1 MKYRIVA
8 DSSSNIL
15 SMDFDEFAS
24 VPMHIQV
31 GDRHFS
37 DDPSLDIEEMLATL
51 KAHKGKSQTAC
62 PGPGDWIDAFGD
74 ADRIFCVTITSG
86 LSGSYLSAKVAKEIY
101 ESEHPDRKIL
111 IIDSLSAGPEPALL
125 ILKLREMIEE
135 GLDHLTIGHRILE
148 YHKRT
153 HLCFM
158 LSSLHNLAMNGRVN
172 PLIAKGIGIMKI
184 RLVGK
189 ASDVGELEV
198 LHKCRGDKK
207 AFQAIILHMNEN
219 GYKGGRVII
228 AHDQCLEG
236 AETLAESMKSMLGAQ
251 DVRIM
256 PTTGLCSYYAEPGSL
271 MIGFE
276 SE

>member
-1 MKYRIVA
+1 MKYKIVA

-15 SMDFDEFAS
+15 SMDFENFSS

-31 GDRHFS
+31 GEKNFS
-37 DDPSLDIEEMLATL
+37 DDPSLDIDDMLATL
-51 KAHKGKSQTAC
+51 KAHKGKSHTAC
-62 PGPGDWIDAFGD
+62 PGPGDWLEAFGD

-86 LSGSYLSAKVAKEIY
+86 LSGSFVSAKVAKEMY
-101 ESEHPDRKIL
+101 ESDYPDRKVL

-125 ILKLREMIEE
+125 ILKLRELIEE

-148 YHKRT
+148 YQKRT

-172 PLIAKGIGIMKI
+172 PLLAKGIGIMKI

-189 ASDVGELEV
+189 ASDAGELEV
-198 LHKCRGDKK
+198 LHKVRGDKK
-207 AFQAIILHMNEN
+207 AFQTILLHMNEE
-219 GYKGGRVII
+219 GYQGGRVII
-228 AHDQCLEG
+228 AHDHCLQG
-236 AETLAESMKSMLGAQ
+236 AEQIAESMRSMLGAR